1 MIAIIISDST
11 TIWLLAIFGFFL
23 AWWIIDFGLQCRA
36 WLRARQLRAQLE
48 LARRHPD
55 VASASPARPLNNGV
69 QGGTARAASGVA
81 SRREAIHPKKPA
93 GILTFQIE
101 QAQILRPKPNGHAP
115 HHHRN
120 PNPES

>member
-1 MIAIIISDST
+1 MIAIISDST

-23 AWWIIDFGLQCRA
+23 AWWCIDIALRCRA
-36 WLRARQLRAQLE
+36 WLRDRRLRAQLE

-55 VASASPARPLNNGV
+55 VASAS

-81 SRREAIHPKKPA
+81 SQREATHPKKPA

-115 HHHRN
+115 HHHHRN
-120 PNPES
+120 PIDEP